1 MTKLNIVSDLNN
13 QENEKMD
20 IFIKKRG
27 IVNEQKEWV

>member
-20 IFIKKRG
+20 IFFKKRG